1 MPKARLDLYGY
12 KECTQCS
19 TVSPYGHVHITNGK
33 VGNDIQ
39 ILPAEVAEK
48 ANRYAKR
55 TSSGMLTIM
64 EQTSRS

>member
-39 ILPAEVAEK
+39 ILPADVAEV

-55 TSSGMLTIM
+55 TSSGMLSIM
-64 EQTSRS
+64 EQTAR